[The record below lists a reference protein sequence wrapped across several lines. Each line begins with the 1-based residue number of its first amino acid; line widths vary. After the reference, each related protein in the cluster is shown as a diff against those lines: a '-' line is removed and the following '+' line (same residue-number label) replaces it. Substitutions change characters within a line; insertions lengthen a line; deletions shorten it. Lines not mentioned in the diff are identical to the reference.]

1 MFKNFNNFKN
11 KVALFNDEEKVKYS
25 DILKYSIRL
34 KKIFEKNSLVLLV
47 ISNSLESLKIYSSL
61 LYINATTIIIDESLG
76 KNIFLI

>member
-34 KKIFEKNSLVLLV
+34 KKYLKNSLVLLV
-47 ISNSLESLKIYSSL
+47 ISILWKALKFIVHYYILMLQQL
-61 LYINATTIIIDESLG
+61 LLM
-76 KNIFLI
+76 KV